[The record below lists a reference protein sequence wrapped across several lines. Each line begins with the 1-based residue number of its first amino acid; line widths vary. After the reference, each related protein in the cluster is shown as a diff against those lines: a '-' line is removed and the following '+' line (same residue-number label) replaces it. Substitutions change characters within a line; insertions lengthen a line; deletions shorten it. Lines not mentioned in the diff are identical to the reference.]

1 MRQRQPSRWVL
12 WGMCIL
18 ASLAVAATV
27 SSLTSWSPSA
37 AVAQDEPDAGGATPA
52 PAAGGAPA
60 QASSDESLLFFF
72 WKSLGIWYT
81 LSFLMMS
88 FILVALIVMNLMALQ
103 KNTLMPPHL
112 IDGFEALLN
121 EKRYQEAY
129 ELSKTD
135 ESYLGQVL
143 AAGLSKLSAGYDK
156 SIGAM
161 SQVADDENMKMEHR
175 ISYVALIGAI
185 APMVGLYGTVDGM
198 IASFRVI
205 ATSITPPKPAQ
216 LAEGISTAL
225 VTTIVG
231 LFIAIPAVIFYAYL
245 KNVVARL
252 QFDGAATAGNLMSRF
267 EGVDT
272 KGK

>member
-12 WGMCIL
+12 WGMCVL

-27 SSLTSWSPSA
+27 SSLANWSPSA
-37 AVAQDEPDAGGATPA
+37 AVAQDEPDAGGGTPAPA
-52 PAAGGAPA
+52 PAAGAA
-60 QASSDESLLFFF
+60 QQSDESLLFFF

-81 LSFLMMS
+81 LAFLLMS

-143 AAGLSKLSAGYDK
+143 AAGLSKLSSGYDK

-231 LFIAIPAVIFYAYL
+231 LFIAIPAVISYAYL